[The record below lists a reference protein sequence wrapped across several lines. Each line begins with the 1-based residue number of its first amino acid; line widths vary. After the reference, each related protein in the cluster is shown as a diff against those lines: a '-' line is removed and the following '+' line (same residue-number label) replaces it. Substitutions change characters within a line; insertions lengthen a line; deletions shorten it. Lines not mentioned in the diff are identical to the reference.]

1 MEKEIHEYFTAI
13 DWMVVGGYLLLTT
26 WVGHLMKGKQASIR
40 DFFLGGRSLPWPAVS
55 GSIIATEISGVT
67 FIGVPSMIFAMNGNF
82 TYLQWAIGSILARVL
97 VGWFFVRVYYE
108 NEIYSPYDYM
118 GMRLGN
124 AAKTLTTL
132 LFTIGSILAQ
142 SVRVLIAAIPLE
154 LATGMPFWACI
165 VVIGLFAIG
174 WTLMGGMRT
183 VIWTD
188 VMQFVLFLVGGL
200 VCLFVIVANL
210 DGGWNTVIDVGQR
223 FDRFRLIDGRL
234 DPTLEWTL
242 WVAIFAVPFQNLGIF
257 GTDQL
262 MAQRM
267 FCCRNAKDASKAIIT
282 SSFSQ
287 VITLMM
293 LMVGVA
299 LFAHYQE
306 AGFSDRELVK
316 ILEVKGGTASEVSA
330 NLATTLAVTPISKN
344 PETGEESGLPTPVK
358 GDYIFPIWIVTN
370 LPVGVRGLILAAVF
384 AAAISS
390 LDSILAALSQTTL
403 SLFYHPERGGAHL
416 NEAVMLRKSRILV
429 VLWGIF
435 LTGFAFVIEAS
446 RGNFD
451 IVPLAFAMTA
461 YTVGPILAIF
471 LCALIGKGSFRGLLF
486 GTIVSMVI
494 TMVVQTPVWN
504 LLQKVSGMSL
514 DWLGNLPTYNIV
526 DGTLQATIAFPWM
539 WPLTTII
546 TFSFGLLIPGS
557 GRGARD
563 NDAAN
568 SVEASG

>member
-13 DWMVVGGYLLLTT
+13 DWAVVGGYLLLTT
-26 WVGHLMKGKQASIR
+26 WVGHLMKGKQASIH

-67 FIGVPSMIFAMNGNF
+67 FIGVPAMVFAMNGNF

-124 AAKTLTTL
+124 AAKTLTTI

-154 LATGMPFWACI
+154 LVTGMPFWLCI
-165 VVIGLFAIG
+165 IIIGLFAIG

-188 VMQFVLFLVGGL
+188 VMQFILFLVGGVL
-200 VCLFVIVANL
+200 CFIVIAMNL
-210 DGGWNTVIDVGQR
+210 DGGWDTIVDTGNR
-223 FDRFRLIDGRL
+223 FDRFRIIDGRL
-234 DPTLEWTL
+234 DPTLSMTL
-242 WVAIFAVPFQNLGIF
+242 WVAIIAVPFQNLGIF

-267 FCCRNAKDASKAIIT
+267 FCCRNAKAASKAIVT

-287 VITLMM
+287 VITLLM
-293 LMVGVA
+293 LMVGAA
-299 LFAHYQE
+299 LFAHYQQN
-306 AGFSDRELVK
+306 GFSDRELVK
-316 ILEVKGGTASEVSA
+316 ILEVKGDTDSEISD
-330 NLATTLAVTPISKN
+330 NLAEVLAEQPISKH
-344 PETGEESGLPTPVK
+344 PVTGEESGLPTPKK

-370 LPVGVRGLILAAVF
+370 LPVGLRGLILAAVF

-403 SLFYHPERGGAHL
+403 SLFYHPERGGSHL
-416 NEAVMLRKSRILV
+416 DEATMLRRSRILV
-429 VLWGIF
+429 VGWGLF
-435 LTGFAFVIEAS
+435 LTAFTFVIEAS

-471 LCALIGKGSFRGLLF
+471 VCALGGRVSFRGLLI
-486 GTIVSMVI
+486 GTIVSMSL
-494 TMVVQTPVWN
+494 TMIVQTPVWN
-504 LLQKVSGMSL
+504 LFAAMGMSL
-514 DWLGNLPTYNIV
+514 EWLGHLPTYEYSVNETTGKGAIKA
-526 DGTLQATIAFPWM
+526 LIAFPWM
-539 WPLTTII
+539 WPVTTVLTLA
-546 TFSFGLLIPGS
+546 FGLFVPGRS
-557 GRGARD
+557 KPLDG
-563 NDAAN
+563 
-568 SVEASG
+568 